1 MNDIPMQTIQEHS
14 YELMFINCTPVK
26 FVNTTV
32 VIERPEQEKISEP
45 KKFDDFDWNKDFS
58 EAYKE

>member
-1 MNDIPMQTIQEHS
+1 MNNISMQPLQEHS
-14 YELMFINCTPVK
+14 YELMFIKCPSVK

-32 VIERPEQEKISEP
+32 VIERPEQEKMSEP
-45 KKFDDFDWNKDFS
+45 REFDDFDWDKDFS